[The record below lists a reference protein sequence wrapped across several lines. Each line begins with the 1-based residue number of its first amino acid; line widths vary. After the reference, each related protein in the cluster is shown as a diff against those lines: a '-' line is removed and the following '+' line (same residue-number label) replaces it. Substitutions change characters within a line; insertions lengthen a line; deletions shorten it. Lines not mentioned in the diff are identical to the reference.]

1 MANSLQSK
9 IATTAFAFR
18 GYNTTNLGRTPELL
32 AHPAYGTTIRR
43 YLKRGSEI
51 CEEIIGRPADLDAC
65 VSERREPGLDRY
77 AEAVALIVAAD
88 LAQVELL
95 EEFHGV
101 RFREAKL
108 AYGYSLGELSA
119 VACAGVFRMA
129 EVLSVPVAMAE
140 DAAALAENAVMG
152 ILFSRGPAIDE
163 MDVNR
168 LCRLITSEGNGT
180 IAVSAILTPNT
191 YLLLGQ
197 NDTIARFKSQM
208 HQFLPDP
215 AHIKINPERW
225 PPLHTPIVRQR
236 HIPDRAAVMM
246 ATMRGGL
253 QPPCPP
259 VLSLVTGE
267 RSYDDYHARYSARLD
282 RSSAAIVGCGLRN
295 AIQRHHDGDS
305 RRPGAER
312 DSGDVCP
319 VERKR
324 DSADDRPVDRPH
336 GNARGRRLGAAAVAF
351 DAAAQ
356 PGGTAACAAAA
367 AHHSRRLA
375 AGEFAG
381 RRNESL
387 AGYSHHSIARGS
399 DGGQCP
405 AFL

>member
-1 MANSLQSK
+1 MANSLQTK
-9 IATTAFAFR
+9 IGSSAFAFR
-18 GYNTTNLGRTPELL
+18 GYNITNLGRTPELL
-32 AHPAYGTTIRR
+32 AHPVYGKTMRR
-43 YLKRGSEI
+43 YLQRGSEI
-51 CEEIIGRPADLDAC
+51 CEEIVRRRVDLAAA
-65 VSERREPGLDRY
+65 VSAHREYGIDQY
-77 AEAVALIVAAD
+77 AEAVAMIVAAD

-119 VACAGVFRMA
+119 VACAGVFTMA

-140 DAAALAENAVMG
+140 DSAALAENTVMG
-152 ILFSRGPAIDE
+152 ILFSRGPVIDE

-197 NDTIARFKSQM
+197 NDTVAQFKSQM
-208 HQFLPDP
+208 HKFLPDP

-225 PPLHTPIVRQR
+225 PPLHTPIVRQK

-267 RSYDDYHARYSARLD
+267 RSYDDYHARDILRDWIDHPQRLWDAIYETLSSGISTVIHVGPGPNVIPATFARLAENVTQQMTG
-282 RSSAAIVGCGLRN
+282 RTIGHMGMRAAAGL
-295 AIQRHHDGDS
+295 A
-305 RRPGAER
+305 RRPWLSTLLPSR
-312 DSGDVCP
+312 
-319 VERKR
+319 
-324 DSADDRPVDRPH
+324 
-336 GNARGRRLGAAAVAF
+336 AALLRAPLLQHIILEDWLLEHPPNGIV
-351 DAAAQ
+351 
-356 PGGTAACAAAA
+356 PT
-367 AHHSRRLA
+367 
-375 AGEFAG
+375 E
-381 RRNESL
+381 E
-387 AGYSHHSIARGS
+387 
-399 DGGQCP
+399 
-405 AFL
+405 